1 MLPPLPPQA
10 PPITLCLPS
19 LALAFLPS
27 LALLIAA
34 DTTRGHRPPAGGE
47 GGEAAGSHGRWQRPA
62 LPDVFTCE
70 IKFSTTAILATL
82 KGKEEETQGPYRRRI
97 ILNAVV
103 VRVLID
109 DRIYGWCLFFLSRSC
124 SLVKFISC
132 FSCSCVYGFGSNE
145 HCSGCKVLDE
155 CALMNVLN
163 IVLDVTMWRGSWGV
177 DRFWIRLD
185 ELFNFVVDNFF
196 S

>member
-1 MLPPLPPQA
+1 M
-10 PPITLCLPS
+10 T
-19 LALAFLPS
+19 
-27 LALLIAA
+27 
-34 DTTRGHRPPAGGE
+34 
-47 GGEAAGSHGRWQRPA
+47 GSMVG
-62 LPDVFTCE
+62 V
-70 IKFSTTAILATL
+70 
-82 KGKEEETQGPYRRRI
+82 
-97 ILNAVV
+97 
-103 VRVLID
+103 
-109 DRIYGWCLFFLSRSC
+109 FFLSRSC

-185 ELFNFVVDNFF
+185 SSWSFFVFFLACADTKMPVLFYL
-196 S
+196 